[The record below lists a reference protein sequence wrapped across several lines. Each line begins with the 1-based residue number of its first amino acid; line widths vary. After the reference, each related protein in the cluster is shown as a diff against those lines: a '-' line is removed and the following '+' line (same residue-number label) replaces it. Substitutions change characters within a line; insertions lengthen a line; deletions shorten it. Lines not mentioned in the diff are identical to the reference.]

1 MRSTFRVL
9 FYTKNQSIKY
19 IKGIYYTVSVDNG
32 LSCPIKDGK
41 RSRKQPG
48 TPGRVRVKFA
58 LTLFIC
64 PHSPLEGRR
73 IGSFKKTVIVVRAG

>member
-1 MRSTFRVL
+1 MLEQTVQCCEQR
-9 FYTKNQSIKY
+9 IKY

-32 LSCPIKDGK
+32 LSCPIKDGE

-48 TPGRVRVKFA
+48 TLGRVRVKFA

-64 PHSPLEGRR
+64 SHSPLKGR
-73 IGSFKKTVIVVRAG
+73 